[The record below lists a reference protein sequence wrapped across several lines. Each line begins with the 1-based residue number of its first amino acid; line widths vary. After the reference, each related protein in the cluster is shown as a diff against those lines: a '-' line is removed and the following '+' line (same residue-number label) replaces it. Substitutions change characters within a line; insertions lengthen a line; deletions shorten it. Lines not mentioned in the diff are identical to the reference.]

1 MKPMNREKH
10 PHKKRER
17 QRRAYGCLNVQRY
30 VPTMAMRRGDIRYRV
45 AEALNAL
52 NYLWQLSDVFY
63 KEARSA
69 TRVVDSRFFDAN
81 FSKVLFYR
89 ERAVRTVEALYV

>member
-10 PHKKRER
+10 PHKKWER
-17 QRRAYGCLNVQRY
+17 QRRADGCLNVQRY

-69 TRVVDSRFFDAN
+69 ARVVDCRFFDAN

-89 ERAVRTVEALYV
+89 ERAVCAVEALYV

>member
-10 PHKKRER
+10 PHKKWER

-30 VPTMAMRRGDIRYRV
+30 VPTMAMRGGDIRYRV

-52 NYLWQLSDVFY
+52 NYLWQLSDVFH

-69 TRVVDSRFFDAN
+69 ARVVDSRFFDAN
-81 FSKVLFYR
+81 FSKVLFYG
-89 ERAVRTVEALYV
+89 ESAVRTVEALYV

>member
-30 VPTMAMRRGDIRYRV
+30 VPTMTMRGGDIRYRV

-69 TRVVDSRFFDAN
+69 ARVVDSRFFDAN

-89 ERAVRTVEALYV
+89 ERAVCAVEALYV